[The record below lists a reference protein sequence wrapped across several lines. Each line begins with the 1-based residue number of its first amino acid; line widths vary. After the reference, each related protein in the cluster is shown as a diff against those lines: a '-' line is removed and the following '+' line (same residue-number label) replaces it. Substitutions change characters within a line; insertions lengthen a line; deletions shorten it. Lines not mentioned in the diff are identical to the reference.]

1 MSNNENTL
9 IRGSSPLAR
18 TTFSKEN
25 DGCVDICTHFAHN
38 SARPADRRVKFPVT
52 IRYRAS
58 KAKIYRPA
66 GKFRY
71 YRVAYSAA
79 GKRQMRT
86 FAAYSDAKAAAE
98 RIVREVSSGSQAATL
113 SAAQS
118 RDAIAAFERLQ
129 GFFQATGRR
138 VSLLGAVSEFAE
150 ACGKIGGR
158 ALGEAVDGYLRT
170 VVSVKRKG
178 VSEAVEEFIGSRKH
192 RSESNNG
199 KRAKLSASYTS
210 HFNSWLRN
218 FASTFPGTAVF
229 DLTKE
234 HLNIYIKSHAKF
246 SAKNRNDR
254 RGTVKMFLTW
264 AARNDYLPVGHRLF
278 EADGMV
284 QEEVEAS
291 KSDFYRPDELKK
303 LLENSPA
310 GLRPVLAIA
319 GLAGLRGEEI
329 MRLDWADVW
338 RYKGNI
344 EIVAEKSK
352 TRQQRLVQICPALAD
367 WLEPYRKLKEGK
379 IFPSGVYV
387 YQRGLS
393 KLRSQLK
400 IPDRRNGLRHA
411 FCTYHFA
418 LHSNENLTAAE
429 AGNSPA
435 MIHKHYK
442 TPIPK
447 SEAEKWFNVVPKK
460 SA

>member
-1 MSNNENTL
+1 MADTPDLGSGSAR
-9 IRGSSPLAR
+9 IGGSSPLAR

-52 IRYRAS
+52 IRHRAS

-79 GKRQMRT
+79 
-86 FAAYSDAKAAAE
+86 KAAAE

-113 SAAQS
+113 SAARS

-138 VSLLGAVSEFAE
+138 VSLLGAVAEFAE
-150 ACGKIGGR
+150 ACCKIGGR
-158 ALGEAVDGYLRT
+158 ALGVAVDGYLRT

-234 HLNIYIKSHAKF
+234 HLNI
-246 SAKNRNDR
+246 
-254 RGTVKMFLTW
+254 
-264 AARNDYLPVGHRLF
+264 
-278 EADGMV
+278 
-284 QEEVEAS
+284 
-291 KSDFYRPDELKK
+291 
-303 LLENSPA
+303 
-310 GLRPVLAIA
+310 
-319 GLAGLRGEEI
+319 
-329 MRLDWADVW
+329 
-338 RYKGNI
+338 
-344 EIVAEKSK
+344 
-352 TRQQRLVQICPALAD
+352 
-367 WLEPYRKLKEGK
+367 
-379 IFPSGVYV
+379 
-387 YQRGLS
+387 
-393 KLRSQLK
+393 
-400 IPDRRNGLRHA
+400 
-411 FCTYHFA
+411 
-418 LHSNENLTAAE
+418 
-429 AGNSPA
+429 
-435 MIHKHYK
+435 
-442 TPIPK
+442 
-447 SEAEKWFNVVPKK
+447 
-460 SA
+460 